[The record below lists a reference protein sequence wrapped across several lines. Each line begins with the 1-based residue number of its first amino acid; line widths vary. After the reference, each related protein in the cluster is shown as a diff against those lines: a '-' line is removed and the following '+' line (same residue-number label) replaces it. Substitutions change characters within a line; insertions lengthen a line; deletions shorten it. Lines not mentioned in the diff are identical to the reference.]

1 VAVVRCLIKEYG
13 VDVHKADMEGVS
25 PVFMA
30 INNGHMAVAR
40 CLVNECG
47 ADVNQADTKGFAPL
61 YRAA

>member
-1 VAVVRCLIKEYG
+1 
-13 VDVHKADMEGVS
+13 MEGVS

-47 ADVNQADTKGFAPL
+47 ADINQATLDGFTPQL
-61 YRAA
+61 RSLIESSRIGNNVG